1 MEKKDYYEILGV
13 SKTASD
19 DEIKSA
25 FRKLAKKYHPDIS
38 KEPDAEK
45 KFKEIG
51 EAYSVLSDPNKRKQ
65 YDQFGHAAFE
75 NGAGGAGGFSGFDFS
90 NFDVD
95 LEDILGSMFGS
106 GFGFS
111 GRSGRRNR
119 QTRGEDVLYYV
130 DLTFDEAVFGC
141 EKDIKVDTSMS
152 CPDCDGKGGHDEMT
166 CDVCHGSGTITT
178 EQRTMFGSFVSKTSC
193 NNCGG
198 TGKTFKRRCTTCNG
212 KGKVRKNRTITVKIP
227 SGVDNGSRLRVQ
239 GKGEAGTNG
248 GPSGDLYLEF
258 RVKSHEFFDRDGD
271 DIYLKVPITIT
282 DAIIGC
288 KKDIKTLDSVVTLNI
303 KPGTNTGDKQRIKG
317 KGIKNSST
325 GNTGDMYL
333 IFEIVLP
340 DKLSRDQ
347 KKLFEQLS
355 ETNLE
360 NTTYTKFTK
369 FVNK

>member
-1 MEKKDYYEILGV
+1 MDKKDYYEVLGV
-13 SKTASD
+13 SKTATD

-90 NFDVD
+90 DFNVD
-95 LEDILGSMFGS
+95 LEDILGSMFGG

-111 GRSGRRNR
+111 GRGSRKNR

-130 DLTFDEAVFGC
+130 DLTFDEAIYGC
-141 EKDIKVDTSMS
+141 EKDIKIDTSMS
-152 CPDCDGKGGHDEMT
+152 CPDCNGLGGHDEMT
-166 CDVCHGSGTITT
+166 CDVCHGSGSITS
-178 EQRTMFGSFVSKTSC
+178 EQRTMFGSFVSKTTC

-227 SGVDNGSRLRVQ
+227 SGVDNGSRLRIQ

-248 GPSGDLYLEF
+248 GPTGDLYLEF
-258 RVKSHEFFDRDGD
+258 RVKQHEFFDRDHD

-282 DAIIGC
+282 DAILGC
-288 KKDIKTLDSVVTLNI
+288 KKDIKTIDSVVTLNV

-325 GNTGDMYL
+325 GSTGDMYL
-333 IFEIVLP
+333 IFEVVLP

-360 NTTYTKFTK
+360 NSEYNKFTK